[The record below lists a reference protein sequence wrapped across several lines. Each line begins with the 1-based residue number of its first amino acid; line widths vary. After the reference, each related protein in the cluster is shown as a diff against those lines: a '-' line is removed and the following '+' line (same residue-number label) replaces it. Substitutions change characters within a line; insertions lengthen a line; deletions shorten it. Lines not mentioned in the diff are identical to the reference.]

1 MVQMPRR
8 QAGQRH
14 RRPILFARFL
24 GVAVLFYPMVTPRSR
39 LRMASRR
46 VTHSASPLQTST

>member
-39 LRMASRR
+39 LRMTSRR